1 MGRLRNEAKELG
13 SKDLK
18 KPSAMRDEARTEMKR
33 EIRAGLTRSGTG
45 VSLIAEAMTDLRAE
59 ARESLRNE
67 MRGEVRNQLR
77 REPKPEVKKSLKND
91 ARREITE
98 SKAGGYNDDSGSRWT
113 SFTEQTVTASAKK
126 R

>member
-1 MGRLRNEAKELG
+1 VG

-18 KPSAMRDEARTEMKR
+18 KSNTTRDEARTEMKR

-98 SKAGGYNDDSGSRWT
+98 SKARGYNDDSKSRWT